1 MLVWTAADVQSDN
14 GTTAPVI
21 MTTMTSRQGLAERR
35 QRSSRRRAGLRGTA
49 SWTKARRWRCEE
61 RADARALEGGD
72 GREVLDGFRRH
83 TGALPRTDSG
93 CISGWRKRKL
103 WRRLSG
109 EKRILF
115 NFCQSRRDERTPNH
129 PNLAPCNRGLMTQ
142 TCDQEPKRQYKQ
154 LEMLSNIN
162 LRQDMKKL

>member
-49 SWTKARRWRCEE
+49 SWTEARRWRREE
-61 RADARALEGGD
+61 RADARAAEGGD
-72 GREVLDGFRRH
+72 GREALDGFRRH

-93 CISGWRKRKL
+93 CIGGWRKRKL

-115 NFCQSRRDERTPNH
+115 NFCQSRRDETTPS
-129 PNLAPCNRGLMTQ
+129 LAPCNRGLMTQ